1 MDFQQRAGQCSS
13 APPGV
18 QAGAAY
24 TGRVTATPRST
35 THASPRR
42 AERQP
47 PWLAPALALAVL
59 AWPATGH
66 GADPSAAPAAASAAA
81 MPLPAAQA
89 PGPAASPAS
98 VSGTGQRIYAD
109 MQPRLLQVRTL
120 LKTQDSQSSV
130 GSAFLVTP
138 EGHLITNYHVVSS
151 YALAPQR
158 HRLVY
163 ATVDGQQGAL
173 DLLAIDVVHD
183 LALLKPADP
192 APLRGRG
199 AVPFRPA
206 DAEPERGARIFSLG
220 NPLDVGFAVTEGAYN
235 GLAERHYL
243 PTLFFGGSLSAGMS
257 GGPALDSQGRLVGVN
272 VAARREGEQV
282 SFLVPGALAQAL
294 LARGRNAKPITQP
307 VHAEIE
313 RQLLAHQDGL
323 VARFVG
329 QPWRAAGHPRYR
341 IPVPQEN
348 FSRCWGSGAPAGTRG
363 VVFER
368 SDCTMDSAVFIDERL
383 RTGAISVRH
392 ETYDG
397 SRIGALRFQQR
408 YAASFDNEHMGGPDG
423 HRVAAQCTERT
434 VAAGGGLPMRA
445 VVCLQA
451 YKKLPALVDL
461 TVLTTSLD
469 GETTGV
475 QGRLDALGLS
485 LDSARLLTRHYLE
498 GFGWTPAAPK
508 TGSR

>member
-1 MDFQQRAGQCSS
+1 M
-13 APPGV
+13 

-24 TGRVTATPRST
+24 TGRVSALPRPTADPPRP
-35 THASPRR
+35 ARVRR
-42 AERQP
+42 PQP
-47 PWLAPALALAVL
+47 WRLARLALNLGMALAVL
-59 AWPATGH
+59 AWPSTALAA
-66 GADPSAAPAAASAAA
+66 GASAPGAAASAEVT
-81 MPLPAAQA
+81 PAA
-89 PGPAASPAS
+89 PAS
-98 VSGTGQRIYAD
+98 VQAGAQTGVSGTGQRIYAD

-138 EGHLITNYHVVSS
+138 EGHLITNYHVISS

-183 LALLKPADP
+183 LALLKPANP
-192 APLRGRG
+192 APLHGRG

-243 PTLFFGGSLSAGMS
+243 PALFFGGSLSPGMS
-257 GGPALDSQGRLVGVN
+257 GGPTLDSQGRLVGVN
-272 VAARREGEQV
+272 VATRRDGEQV
-282 SFLVPGALAQAL
+282 SFLVPAALAQAL
-294 LARGRNAKPITQP
+294 LARGRSAAPITQP
-307 VHAEIE
+307 VHGEIE
-313 RQLLAHQDGL
+313 RQLLAHQAGL
-323 VARFVG
+323 VARFVA
-329 QPWRAAGHPRYR
+329 QPWRAAGHPHYR
-341 IPVPQEN
+341 IPVPQES
-348 FSRCWGSGAPAGTRG
+348 FLRCWGSGAPAGTRG
-363 VVFER
+363 LGFER

-397 SRIGALRFQQR
+397 SRIGTLRFQQR
-408 YAASFDNEHMGGPDG
+408 YSASFDNERMGGPDS

-469 GETTGV
+469 GDTGGV
-475 QGRLDALGLS
+475 QGRLDALGMS
-485 LDSARLLTRHYLE
+485 LDSAQLLTRHYLE
-498 GFGWTPAAPK
+498 GFGWTPTTPNSARK